1 LSLLEKSIAVNVLAS
16 SKIWYIGSGAN
27 FHFFKAQVPSSLKR
41 KCPFKK
47 AQMSYQKAQMSFA
60 DLNIKTLTGRITIP
74 FSASFTCK
82 NVSDLFVT
90 TG

>member
-1 LSLLEKSIAVNVLAS
+1 MSYAKS
-16 SKIWYIGSGAN
+16 AN

-60 DLNIKTLTGRITIP
+60 DLNIKTLTGRISCII
-74 FSASFTCK
+74 
-82 NVSDLFVT
+82 VYT
-90 TG
+90 TSLENLSINLSKTFLNTTE